1 MSAVIR
7 PLTEGDLAAALRIC
21 CTAFGTFLGAPE
33 PESFWGD
40 RDYVYGRFG
49 GEHVASFAVE
59 LDGELVGSNFRNA
72 LGKRRLLRADYGAPR
87 PAAARH
93 RETTRRSRQHAAE
106 RMGRAPRRALHLPAQ
121 RSASG
126 AL

>member
-7 PLTEGDLAAALRIC
+7 LLTEGDLAGARRIC
-21 CTAFGTFLGAPE
+21 SIVFGTFWGAPE
-33 PESFWGD
+33 PGTFWGD

-49 GEHVASFAVE
+49 GEHVASFAAE
-59 LDGELVGSNFRNA
+59 LNGELASRLEFRHA

-87 PAAARH
+87 PSGARH

-106 RMGRAPRRALHLPAQ
+106 RMGRAPRRALH
-121 RSASG
+121 
-126 AL
+126 